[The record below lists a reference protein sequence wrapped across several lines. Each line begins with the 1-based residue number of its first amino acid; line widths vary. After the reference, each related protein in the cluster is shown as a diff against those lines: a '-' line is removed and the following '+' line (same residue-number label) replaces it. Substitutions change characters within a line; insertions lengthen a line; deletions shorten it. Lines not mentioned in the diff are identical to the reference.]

1 MKKRIVVFSGAGMSA
16 ESGLKTFRD
25 SGGLWEQYSIE
36 EVATPQAWEANPALV
51 LDFYNKRRAQA
62 WEAEPNEAHLALA
75 RAEAEFDIHV
85 ITQNVDALHEK
96 AGSTQVLHL
105 HGELDKVRSTIDDKY
120 VIKKEGKPI
129 FLGDTCPKGG
139 QLRPHVVWFGEAVSA
154 MDEALALVSRADAM
168 IVIGTSLQ
176 VYPAAG
182 LVHALNPANPG
193 FYIDPEGV
201 SIEGA
206 PNFKPLKSIAS
217 EGVALALDELR
228 P

>member
-1 MKKRIVVFSGAGMSA
+1 
-16 ESGLKTFRD
+16 
-25 SGGLWEQYSIE
+25 
-36 EVATPQAWEANPALV
+36 
-51 LDFYNKRRAQA
+51 
-62 WEAEPNEAHLALA
+62 
-75 RAEAEFDIHV
+75 
-85 ITQNVDALHEK
+85 
-96 AGSTQVLHL
+96 
-105 HGELDKVRSTIDDKY
+105 
-120 VIKKEGKPI
+120 
-129 FLGDTCPKGG
+129 
-139 QLRPHVVWFGEAVSA
+139 